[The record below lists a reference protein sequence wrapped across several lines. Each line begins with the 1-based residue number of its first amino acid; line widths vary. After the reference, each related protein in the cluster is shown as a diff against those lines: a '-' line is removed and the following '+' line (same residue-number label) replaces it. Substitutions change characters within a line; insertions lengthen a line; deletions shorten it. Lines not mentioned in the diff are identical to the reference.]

1 MEVSLNWKCLLGVPM
16 IRMIRFCCLHWGP
29 FWKTTISKQA
39 SRRDVLSMLIH
50 DRNSCANMNTSEPRS
65 FKACKSMTA
74 FTVYPKRN
82 SAVGS
87 TKMSTNSA
95 LLIAPPPDLSTAPCA
110 RCSENYADTS
120 QLLVH
125 FRAFL
130 WLLSAWQPT
139 EGAWNEHIAWPS

>member
-1 MEVSLNWKCLLGVPM
+1 MPFGGPYDKDHKIWLSILGSILGNYHIKAGEPE
-16 IRMIRFCCLHWGP
+16 
-29 FWKTTISKQA
+29 KN
-39 SRRDVLSMLIH
+39 VLRMLIH
-50 DRNSCANMNTSEPRS
+50 DRNSCADMNTSEPRS

-130 WLLSAWQPT
+130 WLLPAWQPT